1 MPPETKRQR
10 LIDDLTRRI
19 AAGEFPPGSRLP
31 SRSRLAEE
39 YGVSTQTA
47 RDATRE
53 LRMAGLVEAV
63 PRGGIYVK
71 RQEDA

>member
-19 AAGEFPPGSRLP
+19 AADEFPPGSRLS

-39 YGVSTQTA
+39 YGVSTQTV
-47 RDATRE
+47 RDALRE
-53 LRMAGLVEAV
+53 LRVAGLIDVV

-71 RQEDA
+71 RQGDA